1 MIMAKLLI
9 ACEESQV
16 VCKAFRAFGIE
27 AYSCDIQD
35 PSGGHPEWHILGDA
49 LEAVQGGLVR
59 TMDGQMHNVG
69 KWDMLIA
76 HPPCTYLS
84 KAGANRLVIKGC
96 IQEERMK
103 KAMQAK
109 AFFMALW
116 EADCPR
122 VVVENPVPIKI
133 CVLPKY
139 TQIVQ
144 PYYFGDP
151 WMKTTCLW
159 LRGVPPL
166 FATELC
172 IPDGK
177 WVETTPHGATRAS
190 EWKKKGKRDPKERSK
205 TFPGIAQAMAEQWGP
220 LLLENNQQKRSKG
233 NMSTEISVNVRRTY
247 IETNL
252 EQCKKN
258 IALSMWQIGNLLNQ
272 AKDEGVVP
280 HGEWTAWA
288 TTHSGLNERGVQL
301 AMRQARELAQDS
313 PLLELDDSKINALI
327 RIPAEEREAFAARID
342 AENATSREVT
352 EAVAQYRRELDEVKK
367 ERNALIDKAAEKG
380 EEVKRLRGEAR
391 EKDKARE
398 KMEKDHERYRD
409 WAQKVIL
416 QKTAEIEALKGQEK
430 SRAGDD
436 AKVKTLTAE
445 VEKLKDQLQ
454 AAENNTTLSDSER
467 AAYERRIEQLE
478 DELDAADMRA
488 NVSTM
493 RGGGQAVDPIST
505 INAAIGTMI
514 ASAGGSVAALVAV
527 QMDDGTR
534 QMLMSHAVTLR
545 TMSQAILDAIGG

>member
-1 MIMAKLLI
+1 
-9 ACEESQV
+9 
-16 VCKAFRAFGIE
+16 
-27 AYSCDIQD
+27 
-35 PSGGHPEWHILGDA
+35 
-49 LEAVQGGLVR
+49 
-59 TMDGQMHNVG
+59 
-69 KWDMLIA
+69 
-76 HPPCTYLS
+76 
-84 KAGANRLVIKGC
+84 
-96 IQEERMK
+96 
-103 KAMQAK
+103 
-109 AFFMALW
+109 
-116 EADCPR
+116 
-122 VVVENPVPIKI
+122 
-133 CVLPKY
+133 
-139 TQIVQ
+139 
-144 PYYFGDP
+144 
-151 WMKTTCLW
+151 
-159 LRGVPPL
+159 
-166 FATELC
+166 
-172 IPDGK
+172 
-177 WVETTPHGATRAS
+177 
-190 EWKKKGKRDPKERSK
+190 
-205 TFPGIAQAMAEQWGP
+205 
-220 LLLENNQQKRSKG
+220 
-233 NMSTEISVNVRRTY
+233 MSTEISVNVRRAY

-367 ERNALIDKAAEKG
+367 ERNALIDKAAEKTK
-380 EEVKRLRGEAR
+380 EVERLRGEVKKQTRAAESALR
-391 EKDKARE
+391 EANVYKDNAEVLKKQNDTYTTQVVELKQNLEAMTAPEIEELKKHIEELKDK
-398 KMEKDHERYRD
+398 
-409 WAQKVIL
+409 
-416 QKTAEIEALKGQEK
+416 LK
-430 SRAGDD
+430 
-436 AKVKTLTAE
+436 
-445 VEKLKDQLQ
+445 

-467 AAYERRIEQLE
+467 SAYERRIEQLE

-514 ASAGGSVAALVAV
+514 ASAGGSVAALGAV

>member
-1 MIMAKLLI
+1 
-9 ACEESQV
+9 
-16 VCKAFRAFGIE
+16 
-27 AYSCDIQD
+27 
-35 PSGGHPEWHILGDA
+35 
-49 LEAVQGGLVR
+49 
-59 TMDGQMHNVG
+59 
-69 KWDMLIA
+69 
-76 HPPCTYLS
+76 
-84 KAGANRLVIKGC
+84 
-96 IQEERMK
+96 
-103 KAMQAK
+103 
-109 AFFMALW
+109 
-116 EADCPR
+116 
-122 VVVENPVPIKI
+122 
-133 CVLPKY
+133 
-139 TQIVQ
+139 
-144 PYYFGDP
+144 
-151 WMKTTCLW
+151 
-159 LRGVPPL
+159 
-166 FATELC
+166 
-172 IPDGK
+172 
-177 WVETTPHGATRAS
+177 
-190 EWKKKGKRDPKERSK
+190 
-205 TFPGIAQAMAEQWGP
+205 
-220 LLLENNQQKRSKG
+220 
-233 NMSTEISVNVRRTY
+233 MSTEISVNVRRAY

-352 EAVAQYRRELDEVKK
+352 EAVAQYRRELAEVKK
-367 ERNALIDKAAEKG
+367 ERNALIDKAAEKTK
-380 EEVKRLRGEAR
+380 EVERLRGEAR
-391 EKDKARE
+391 EKDKSRD
-398 KMEKDHERYRD
+398 KLQKDHDRYRA
-409 WAQKVIL
+409 WAQKTIL
-416 QKTAEIEALKGQEK
+416 QKTAEIGALKSQDK
-430 SRAGDD
+430 LDAGDD
-436 AKVKTLTAE
+436 TKVKALTAE

-454 AAENNTTLSDSER
+454 AAENNTTLADSER

-505 INAAIGTMI
+505 INAAIGAMI
-514 ASAGGSVAALVAV
+514 ASAGGSVAALGAV

>member
-1 MIMAKLLI
+1 
-9 ACEESQV
+9 
-16 VCKAFRAFGIE
+16 
-27 AYSCDIQD
+27 
-35 PSGGHPEWHILGDA
+35 
-49 LEAVQGGLVR
+49 
-59 TMDGQMHNVG
+59 
-69 KWDMLIA
+69 
-76 HPPCTYLS
+76 
-84 KAGANRLVIKGC
+84 
-96 IQEERMK
+96 
-103 KAMQAK
+103 
-109 AFFMALW
+109 
-116 EADCPR
+116 
-122 VVVENPVPIKI
+122 
-133 CVLPKY
+133 
-139 TQIVQ
+139 
-144 PYYFGDP
+144 
-151 WMKTTCLW
+151 
-159 LRGVPPL
+159 
-166 FATELC
+166 
-172 IPDGK
+172 
-177 WVETTPHGATRAS
+177 
-190 EWKKKGKRDPKERSK
+190 
-205 TFPGIAQAMAEQWGP
+205 
-220 LLLENNQQKRSKG
+220 
-233 NMSTEISVNVRRTY
+233 MSTEISVNVRRTY

-367 ERNALIDKAAEKG
+367 ERNALIDKAAEKTK
-380 EEVKRLRGEAR
+380 EVERLRGEVKRQTRAAESALR
-391 EKDKARE
+391 EANVYKDSTEVLKKQNDTYTTQVVELRQNLEAMTAPEIEELKKHIEELKDK
-398 KMEKDHERYRD
+398 
-409 WAQKVIL
+409 
-416 QKTAEIEALKGQEK
+416 LK
-430 SRAGDD
+430 
-436 AKVKTLTAE
+436 
-445 VEKLKDQLQ
+445 
-454 AAENNTTLSDSER
+454 AAENNTTLADSER

-505 INAAIGTMI
+505 INAAIGAMI
-514 ASAGGSVAALVAV
+514 ASAGGSVAALGAV

>member
-1 MIMAKLLI
+1 
-9 ACEESQV
+9 
-16 VCKAFRAFGIE
+16 
-27 AYSCDIQD
+27 
-35 PSGGHPEWHILGDA
+35 
-49 LEAVQGGLVR
+49 
-59 TMDGQMHNVG
+59 
-69 KWDMLIA
+69 
-76 HPPCTYLS
+76 
-84 KAGANRLVIKGC
+84 
-96 IQEERMK
+96 
-103 KAMQAK
+103 
-109 AFFMALW
+109 
-116 EADCPR
+116 
-122 VVVENPVPIKI
+122 
-133 CVLPKY
+133 
-139 TQIVQ
+139 
-144 PYYFGDP
+144 
-151 WMKTTCLW
+151 
-159 LRGVPPL
+159 
-166 FATELC
+166 
-172 IPDGK
+172 
-177 WVETTPHGATRAS
+177 
-190 EWKKKGKRDPKERSK
+190 
-205 TFPGIAQAMAEQWGP
+205 
-220 LLLENNQQKRSKG
+220 
-233 NMSTEISVNVRRTY
+233 MSTEISVNVRRAY

-367 ERNALIDKAAEKG
+367 ERNALIDKAAEKTK
-380 EEVKRLRGEAR
+380 EVERLRGEVKKQTRAAESALR
-391 EKDKARE
+391 EANVYKDSAEVLKKMNDTYTTQVVELRQNLEAMTAPEIEELKKHIEELKDK
-398 KMEKDHERYRD
+398 
-409 WAQKVIL
+409 
-416 QKTAEIEALKGQEK
+416 LK
-430 SRAGDD
+430 
-436 AKVKTLTAE
+436 
-445 VEKLKDQLQ
+445 

-467 AAYERRIEQLE
+467 SAYERRIEQLE

-514 ASAGGSVAALVAV
+514 ASAGGSVAALGAV

-545 TMSQAILDAIGG
+545 TMAQTILDAIGG

>member
-1 MIMAKLLI
+1 
-9 ACEESQV
+9 
-16 VCKAFRAFGIE
+16 
-27 AYSCDIQD
+27 
-35 PSGGHPEWHILGDA
+35 
-49 LEAVQGGLVR
+49 
-59 TMDGQMHNVG
+59 
-69 KWDMLIA
+69 
-76 HPPCTYLS
+76 
-84 KAGANRLVIKGC
+84 
-96 IQEERMK
+96 
-103 KAMQAK
+103 
-109 AFFMALW
+109 
-116 EADCPR
+116 
-122 VVVENPVPIKI
+122 
-133 CVLPKY
+133 
-139 TQIVQ
+139 
-144 PYYFGDP
+144 
-151 WMKTTCLW
+151 
-159 LRGVPPL
+159 
-166 FATELC
+166 
-172 IPDGK
+172 
-177 WVETTPHGATRAS
+177 
-190 EWKKKGKRDPKERSK
+190 
-205 TFPGIAQAMAEQWGP
+205 
-220 LLLENNQQKRSKG
+220 
-233 NMSTEISVNVRRTY
+233 MSTEISVNVRRAY

-367 ERNALIDKAAEKG
+367 ERNALIDKAAEKTK
-380 EEVKRLRGEAR
+380 EVERLRGEVKKQTRAAESALR
-391 EKDKARE
+391 EANVYKDSAEVLKKMNDTYTTQVVELRQNLEAMTAPEIEELKKHIEELKDK
-398 KMEKDHERYRD
+398 
-409 WAQKVIL
+409 
-416 QKTAEIEALKGQEK
+416 LK
-430 SRAGDD
+430 
-436 AKVKTLTAE
+436 
-445 VEKLKDQLQ
+445 

-493 RGGGQAVDPIST
+493 RGGGQTVDPIST

-514 ASAGGSVAALVAV
+514 ASAGGSVAALGAV

>member
-1 MIMAKLLI
+1 
-9 ACEESQV
+9 
-16 VCKAFRAFGIE
+16 
-27 AYSCDIQD
+27 
-35 PSGGHPEWHILGDA
+35 
-49 LEAVQGGLVR
+49 
-59 TMDGQMHNVG
+59 
-69 KWDMLIA
+69 
-76 HPPCTYLS
+76 
-84 KAGANRLVIKGC
+84 
-96 IQEERMK
+96 
-103 KAMQAK
+103 
-109 AFFMALW
+109 
-116 EADCPR
+116 
-122 VVVENPVPIKI
+122 
-133 CVLPKY
+133 
-139 TQIVQ
+139 
-144 PYYFGDP
+144 
-151 WMKTTCLW
+151 
-159 LRGVPPL
+159 
-166 FATELC
+166 
-172 IPDGK
+172 
-177 WVETTPHGATRAS
+177 
-190 EWKKKGKRDPKERSK
+190 
-205 TFPGIAQAMAEQWGP
+205 
-220 LLLENNQQKRSKG
+220 
-233 NMSTEISVNVRRTY
+233 MSTEISVNVRRAY

-367 ERNALIDKAAEKG
+367 ERNALIDKAAEKTK
-380 EEVKRLRGEAR
+380 EVERLRGEVKRQTRAAESALR
-391 EKDKARE
+391 EANVYKDSTEVLKKQNDTYATQVVELRQDLEAMTAPEIEELKKHIEELKDK
-398 KMEKDHERYRD
+398 
-409 WAQKVIL
+409 
-416 QKTAEIEALKGQEK
+416 LK
-430 SRAGDD
+430 
-436 AKVKTLTAE
+436 
-445 VEKLKDQLQ
+445 
-454 AAENNTTLSDSER
+454 AAENNTTLADSER

-505 INAAIGTMI
+505 INAAIGAMI
-514 ASAGGSVAALVAV
+514 ASAGGSVAALGAV

>member
-1 MIMAKLLI
+1 
-9 ACEESQV
+9 
-16 VCKAFRAFGIE
+16 
-27 AYSCDIQD
+27 
-35 PSGGHPEWHILGDA
+35 
-49 LEAVQGGLVR
+49 
-59 TMDGQMHNVG
+59 
-69 KWDMLIA
+69 
-76 HPPCTYLS
+76 
-84 KAGANRLVIKGC
+84 
-96 IQEERMK
+96 
-103 KAMQAK
+103 
-109 AFFMALW
+109 
-116 EADCPR
+116 
-122 VVVENPVPIKI
+122 
-133 CVLPKY
+133 
-139 TQIVQ
+139 
-144 PYYFGDP
+144 
-151 WMKTTCLW
+151 
-159 LRGVPPL
+159 
-166 FATELC
+166 
-172 IPDGK
+172 
-177 WVETTPHGATRAS
+177 
-190 EWKKKGKRDPKERSK
+190 
-205 TFPGIAQAMAEQWGP
+205 
-220 LLLENNQQKRSKG
+220 
-233 NMSTEISVNVRRTY
+233 MSTEISVNVRRAY

-352 EAVAQYRRELDEVKK
+352 EAVAQYRRELAEVKK
-367 ERNALIDKAAEKG
+367 ERNALIDKAAEKTK
-380 EEVKRLRGEAR
+380 EVERLRGEAR
-391 EKDKARE
+391 EKDKSRDRLQ
-398 KMEKDHERYRD
+398 KDHDRYRE
-409 WAQKVIL
+409 WAQKIIL
-416 QKTAEIEALKGQEK
+416 QKTAEIDALKSQDK
-430 SRAGDD
+430 LDAGDD
-436 AKVKTLTAE
+436 TKVKALTAE

-454 AAENNTTLSDSER
+454 AAENNTTLADSER

-505 INAAIGTMI
+505 INAAIGAMI
-514 ASAGGSVAALVAV
+514 ASAGGSVAALGAV

>member
-1 MIMAKLLI
+1 
-9 ACEESQV
+9 
-16 VCKAFRAFGIE
+16 
-27 AYSCDIQD
+27 
-35 PSGGHPEWHILGDA
+35 
-49 LEAVQGGLVR
+49 
-59 TMDGQMHNVG
+59 
-69 KWDMLIA
+69 
-76 HPPCTYLS
+76 
-84 KAGANRLVIKGC
+84 
-96 IQEERMK
+96 
-103 KAMQAK
+103 
-109 AFFMALW
+109 
-116 EADCPR
+116 
-122 VVVENPVPIKI
+122 
-133 CVLPKY
+133 
-139 TQIVQ
+139 
-144 PYYFGDP
+144 
-151 WMKTTCLW
+151 
-159 LRGVPPL
+159 
-166 FATELC
+166 
-172 IPDGK
+172 
-177 WVETTPHGATRAS
+177 
-190 EWKKKGKRDPKERSK
+190 
-205 TFPGIAQAMAEQWGP
+205 
-220 LLLENNQQKRSKG
+220 
-233 NMSTEISVNVRRTY
+233 MSTEISVNVRRAY

-252 EQCKKN
+252 EQCKRN

-352 EAVAQYRRELDEVKK
+352 EAVAQYRRELAEVKK
-367 ERNALIDKAAEKG
+367 ERNALIDKAAEKTK
-380 EEVKRLRGEAR
+380 EVERLRGEAR
-391 EKDKARE
+391 EKDKSRDRLQ
-398 KMEKDHERYRD
+398 KDHDRYRD
-409 WAQKVIL
+409 WAQKIIQ
-416 QKTAEIEALKGQEK
+416 QKTAEIDALKSQDK
-430 SRAGDD
+430 LNAGDD
-436 AKVKTLTAE
+436 TKVKALTAE

-454 AAENNTTLSDSER
+454 AAENNTTLADSER

-514 ASAGGSVAALVAV
+514 ASAGGSVAALGAV

>member
-1 MIMAKLLI
+1 
-9 ACEESQV
+9 
-16 VCKAFRAFGIE
+16 
-27 AYSCDIQD
+27 
-35 PSGGHPEWHILGDA
+35 
-49 LEAVQGGLVR
+49 
-59 TMDGQMHNVG
+59 
-69 KWDMLIA
+69 
-76 HPPCTYLS
+76 
-84 KAGANRLVIKGC
+84 
-96 IQEERMK
+96 
-103 KAMQAK
+103 
-109 AFFMALW
+109 
-116 EADCPR
+116 
-122 VVVENPVPIKI
+122 
-133 CVLPKY
+133 
-139 TQIVQ
+139 
-144 PYYFGDP
+144 
-151 WMKTTCLW
+151 
-159 LRGVPPL
+159 
-166 FATELC
+166 
-172 IPDGK
+172 
-177 WVETTPHGATRAS
+177 
-190 EWKKKGKRDPKERSK
+190 
-205 TFPGIAQAMAEQWGP
+205 
-220 LLLENNQQKRSKG
+220 
-233 NMSTEISVNVRRTY
+233 MSTEISVNVRRAY

-454 AAENNTTLSDSER
+454 AAENNTTLADSER
-467 AAYERRIEQLE
+467 SVYERRIEQLE

-514 ASAGGSVAALVAV
+514 ASAGGSVAALGAV